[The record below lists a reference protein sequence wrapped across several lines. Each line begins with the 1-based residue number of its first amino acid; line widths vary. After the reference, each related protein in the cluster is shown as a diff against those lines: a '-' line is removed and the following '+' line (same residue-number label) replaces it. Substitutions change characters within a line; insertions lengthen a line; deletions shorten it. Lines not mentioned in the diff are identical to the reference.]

1 MKTWKDKDNKSDNA
15 SENASNYLLLSMRQ
29 LSFVVAGNIILL
41 FTAFILGYFWGQRYA
56 VEQFVDKIDNDSFA
70 DQISSSLFSLQKNSA
85 IPEDIMQSV
94 DTTTSEQSC
103 FSKELDKP
111 DTMTH
116 VVHNVTANTSTVSL
130 TSYYY
135 AQLIGFGTL
144 KAANR
149 FVNRLQQKNIPVE
162 VKKRISRTARG
173 KKITWYQVVTKKYN
187 DKSVLEKLVA
197 ILKKDEKLKDPCIIV
212 C

>member
-1 MKTWKDKDNKSDNA
+1 MKAWKDKDNKSDNA
-15 SENASNYLLLSMRQ
+15 PENASNCLLLSMRQ

-41 FTAFILGYFWGQRYA
+41 FTTFILGYFWGQRYA

-70 DQISSSLFSLQKNSA
+70 DQISSSLFSLQKNNT

-94 DTTTSEQSC
+94 DMTTTEQSHC
-103 FSKELDKP
+103 SKGVDQQ
-111 DTMTH
+111 DIMTH
-116 VVHNVTANTSTVSL
+116 VVHNVTANTPTVSL
-130 TSYYY
+130 TSYY

-197 ILKKDEKLKDPCIIV
+197 ILKEDEKLKDPCIIV